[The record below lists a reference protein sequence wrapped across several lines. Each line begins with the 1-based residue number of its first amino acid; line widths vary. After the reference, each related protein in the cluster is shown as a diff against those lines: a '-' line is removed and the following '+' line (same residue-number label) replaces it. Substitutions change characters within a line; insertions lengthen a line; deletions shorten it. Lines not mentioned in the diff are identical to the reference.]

1 MSTVYSFSGF
11 ARVLIRN
18 KIVFSIRDF
27 LDPKKVDALIE
38 KLIKRTC
45 DEHTYVGAGIAR
57 ACFTDGWGECAIKV
71 NKDFYTD
78 FSDEDAR
85 EKYSLF
91 CWLHE
96 EESPYVYEGWSF
108 NKLDKVI
115 ASTCP
120 CCKQNYSE
128 ISTYEKMLKEK
139 SSFLDY
145 VPKIYA
151 VSSNWQ
157 VEIVEYCNYFT
168 SDDEYDRDR
177 MKFISCNFEDIHDG
191 NFGYNRQG
199 KLVILD
205 FRM

>member
-11 ARVLIRN
+11 ARVLAKH

-38 KLIKRTC
+38 KLIEKTC
-45 DEHTYVGAGIAR
+45 DEYTYVGAGIAR
-57 ACFTDGWGECAIKV
+57 SCFTDGWGECAIKV

-78 FSDEDAR
+78 YSDEDAR
-85 EKYSLF
+85 DEYSSLCWHHKDEYKYIDG
-91 CWLHE
+91 
-96 EESPYVYEGWSF
+96 GWSF
-108 NKLDKVI
+108 NRLDSVI
-115 ASTCP
+115 SSTYP
-120 CCKQNYSE
+120 CCDQNYEE
-128 ISTYEKMLKEK
+128 INSYISMLEEN
-139 SSFLDY
+139 SVLLDY

-168 SDDEYDRDR
+168 EEDDYDRNR
-177 MKFISCNFEDIHDG
+177 MCVINSHFSDTHDG

-205 FRM
+205 FGM